1 MKERKRAK
9 EERDYDII
17 GRQKVL
23 YKNENT
29 TVDKSN
35 KREEISK
42 HVLRDTIVYKY
53 KQNNS
58 KKTSIKTFVSQ
69 MHEHLRN
76 FVINYFKNRIKNFH
90 PTFSTYFFTKN
101 LVPRL

>member
-17 GRQKVL
+17 RRQKVL

-35 KREEISK
+35 KRE
-42 HVLRDTIVYKY
+42 
-53 KQNNS
+53 
-58 KKTSIKTFVSQ
+58 
-69 MHEHLRN
+69 
-76 FVINYFKNRIKNFH
+76 
-90 PTFSTYFFTKN
+90 
-101 LVPRL
+101 RLKRYNCL